1 MNKAKVMS
9 VLKIITSPGN
19 TAKVP
24 VTEAIEQS
32 KLYDHNHPPLSK
44 LFRLGNACPSAF
56 GGVR

>member
-1 MNKAKVMS
+1 MNKAKGMD

-24 VTEAIEQS
+24 VIDAIQQS
-32 KLYDHNHPPLSK
+32 MLYDHNHPPLSK

-56 GGVR
+56 AGMR

>member
-1 MNKAKVMS
+1 MS